1 MFRASRDVRVRKT
14 AWQAGLMCR
23 NIRTLHNFAPPATE
37 DEVRAAARQYVRKVS
52 GMTKPSQAN
61 QAAFDEA
68 IDAVAATTSALLE
81 TLVTKAPPRDREV
94 EAARARARAA
104 KRYAS

>member
-1 MFRASRDVRVRKT
+1 
-14 AWQAGLMCR
+14 MCR

-37 DEVRAAARQYVRKVS
+37 DEIHAAARQYVRKVS
-52 GMTKPSQAN
+52 GMTKPSTAN

-68 IDAVAATTSALLE
+68 IEAVATITSELLE
-81 TLVTKAPPRDREV
+81 SLVTKAPPRDREI
-94 EAARARARAA
+94 EAAKARARAE

>member
-1 MFRASRDVRVRKT
+1 
-14 AWQAGLMCR
+14 MCR

-37 DEVRAAARQYVRKVS
+37 DEVHAAARQYVRKVS
-52 GMTKPSQAN
+52 GMTKPSAAN

-68 IDAVAATTSALLE
+68 IEAVATITSTLLE
-81 TLVTKAPPRDREV
+81 SLVTNAPPRDREI
-94 EAARARARAA
+94 EAAKARARAE